1 MTTYSLN
8 SQFEELVKVTL
19 KEKEETKEN
28 NKRDRQSAK
37 IQDFFQ
43 SNKFKKAKK
52 CMSTRIKPRNF
63 LSNIASVGINREDFY
78 NENYIFNVYL
88 LITKNLIPFS
98 LDRKL
103 ADKNKHQMLYLFWKE
118 CMPQKFYQHIC

>member
-1 MTTYSLN
+1 
-8 SQFEELVKVTL
+8 
-19 KEKEETKEN
+19 
-28 NKRDRQSAK
+28 
-37 IQDFFQ
+37 
-43 SNKFKKAKK
+43 
-52 CMSTRIKPRNF
+52 MSTRIKPRNF
-63 LSNIASVGINREDFY
+63 LWNIASVGINRGDFY

-103 ADKNKHQMLYLFWKE
+103 ADKNKHQMLYLLWKE